1 LGLCV
6 EKFTITNKKIIVMVA
21 INSDNIHDVLASISS
36 FVPTINPNPIQ
47 HKGTRKINK
56 NIILL

>member
-36 FVPTINPNPIQ
+36 FVATINPNPIQ
-47 HKGTRKINK
+47 DKGTRKK
-56 NIILL
+56 NQNFILL